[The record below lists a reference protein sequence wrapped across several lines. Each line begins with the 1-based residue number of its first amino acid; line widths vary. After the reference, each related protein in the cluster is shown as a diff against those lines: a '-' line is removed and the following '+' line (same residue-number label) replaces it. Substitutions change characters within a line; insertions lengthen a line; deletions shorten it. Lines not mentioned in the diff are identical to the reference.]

1 MHISPATAGRIV
13 RDLIRLGVIY
23 EGDQYQAG
31 PTGSPSTE
39 LHFNSQIACILA
51 VDLRLT
57 KAYAAIT
64 DLAGHVLAKDV
75 KQLDLSTPESS
86 QRDLIGLLHDVA
98 QAGPGLPPLR
108 AVVIGVPSVVDPVSG
123 FVESA
128 PSLGWESLPLGQIIK
143 DEFQL
148 PVLIE
153 NDANLAALGE
163 YWKGAARGKRYVVC
177 VSVGTG
183 VGAGI
188 IIDGEIYRGAQGAA
202 GEVAFFIMD
211 IDTLRDNVGHVG
223 MLEKRAARDGVI
235 QRARIVAQRYPAS
248 RLAEFVDRSAG
259 QINARDIFT
268 LAIEGD
274 PAARTVFDETIDL
287 LTIVI
292 SNVSVVLD
300 PEVIVLGG
308 PSDWRWDAVVEAIEA
323 RLETAP
329 YTPVALRA
337 SAFQRDA
344 VIVGATAAA
353 IGIKGV
359 LPE

>member
-1 MHISPATAGRIV
+1 
-13 RDLIRLGVIY
+13 
-23 EGDQYQAG
+23 
-31 PTGSPSTE
+31 
-39 LHFNSQIACILA
+39 
-51 VDLRLT
+51 
-57 KAYAAIT
+57 
-64 DLAGHVLAKDV
+64 
-75 KQLDLSTPESS
+75 
-86 QRDLIGLLHDVA
+86 
-98 QAGPGLPPLR
+98 
-108 AVVIGVPSVVDPVSG
+108 VVDPVSG

-128 PSLGWESLPLGQIIK
+128 PSLGWKSLPLGQIIR

-211 IDTLRDNVGHVG
+211 IDTLRDNVGNVG
-223 MLEKRAARDGVI
+223 VLEKRAARDGVI

-344 VIVGATAAA
+344 VIIGATAAA